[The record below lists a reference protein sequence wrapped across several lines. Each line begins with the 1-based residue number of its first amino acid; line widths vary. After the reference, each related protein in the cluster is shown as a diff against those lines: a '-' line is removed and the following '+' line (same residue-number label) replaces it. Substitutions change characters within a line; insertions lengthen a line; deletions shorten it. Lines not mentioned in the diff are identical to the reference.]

1 MTLDFNPDVLELKSK
16 IAELQTA
23 IHTAHPTMPTLL
35 RDIHTKLK
43 QDPANVTLLDEE
55 DIATIVSGLKVQTN
69 TEISSGTKKSSTGS
83 AASKKPSAAS
93 RLNKIISGAGLSAD
107 DF

>member
-1 MTLDFNPDVLELKSK
+1 MDFNPDVLELKSK
-16 IAELQTA
+16 ILELQTA

-43 QDPANVTLLDEE
+43 ADPANVTLLDEE
-55 DIATIVSGLKVQTN
+55 DIAVIVAGLKVQTN
-69 TEISSGTKKSSTGS
+69 VEISSGKKSSTGS
-83 AASKKPSAAS
+83 SAPKKPSAAS

>member
-1 MTLDFNPDVLELKSK
+1 MNQIEQIKSS
-16 IAELQTA
+16 IAELQAA
-23 IHTAHPTMPTLL
+23 IHEAHPSMPTLL

-43 QDPANVTLLDEE
+43 QDPTNVTLLDEE
-55 DIATIVSGLKVQTN
+55 DIAILVSGLKIQTN
-69 TEISSGTKKSSTGS
+69 VEISSAKPKATG
-83 AASKKPSAAS
+83 AAKKPSAAS